1 MRLLT
6 LTLPE
11 IEEEV
16 RKLENESKA
25 LKKDIYKLSWF
36 MRGSLGVEEAFSMDV
51 MDRLILNDII
61 EENMKITKE
70 SGLPFF

>member
-1 MRLLT
+1 LN

-11 IEEEV
+11 IQEEV
-16 RKLENESKA
+16 KKLDNDSKA

-36 MRGSLGVEEAFSMDV
+36 MRGALSVEEAFAMDV
-51 MDRLILNDII
+51 ADRLILSEII
-61 EENMKITKE
+61 KENMEVTKE

>member
-1 MRLLT
+1 MN

-11 IEEEV
+11 IQEEV
-16 RKLENESKA
+16 KKLDNDSKA

-36 MRGSLGVEEAFSMDV
+36 MRGALSVEEAFAMDV
-51 MDRLILNDII
+51 ADRLILSEII
-61 EENMKITKE
+61 KENMEVTKE

>member
-16 RKLENESKA
+16 IKLENESKA
-25 LKKDIYKLSWF
+25 LKKDIYKLAWF
-36 MRGSLGVEEAFSMDV
+36 MRGSLSVEEAFSMDV
-51 MDRLILNDII
+51 MDRLILNEII
-61 EENMKITKE
+61 EENMEITKN